1 MAKRAP
7 KPAPGVPEWVV
18 TFGDMMSLLL
28 CFFILLVSF
37 MEMRE
42 EVEYQRVITAVKEA
56 FGYSGGVGSMPTDDP
71 PTRSMVQLLQELAMK
86 QSQEKNVSET
96 TVKSVKG
103 REEKVSKIREGTMF
117 TIGGNLSFDPGSAE
131 LKEAAK
137 PELLK
142 VADLI
147 RGRTNKIAIRG
158 HASKKILPPDAKYAD
173 LTDLSYFRAKAV
185 AQFLIMEG
193 NIKEELISIEA
204 RGATEPMVLRKRD
217 DQESAPNRRVEVV
230 MLEVRAGEVNPGGSF
245 TDESAARAE

>member
-1 MAKRAP
+1 MP
-7 KPAPGVPEWVV
+7 KKPKKEEPGIPEWVV

-86 QSQEKNVSET
+86 QSPQKNVSESN
-96 TVKSVKG
+96 VKSVSG
-103 REEKVSKIREGTMF
+103 REQKVTKIREGTMF
-117 TIGGNLSFDPGSAE
+117 TIGGNLTFDPGSAT

-142 VADLI
+142 IADLI

-158 HASKKILPPDAKYAD
+158 HASKKILPPDSKFAD
-173 LTDLSYFRAKAV
+173 LYDLSYFRAKAIRDYLV
-185 AQFLIMEG
+185 MEG
-193 NIKEELISIEA
+193 NIREDLIAMDA
-204 RGATEPMVLRKRD
+204 RGTSEPMVVRKRGER
-217 DQESAPNRRVEVV
+217 ESAPNRRVEVV
-230 MLEVRAGEVNPGGSF
+230 MLEVRANEVNPDAAF